1 MTLKELEDNLLLRDE
16 NVELKEDTTFLSFR
30 IFIYSLMGKRKILTF
45 MDKQKEFKV
54 TKISDYPDQGKQY
67 PICVLR
73 VERLRLKKKV
83 VKAKRSATDET

>member
-16 NVELKEDTTFLSFR
+16 NVEVKEDTFLSFR
-30 IFIYSLMGKRKILTF
+30 IFIYSLMGKRKILTYL
-45 MDKQKEFKV
+45 DKIKEFRV

-73 VERLRLKKKV
+73 MERLRLKKKV
-83 VKAKRSATDET
+83 VKPKRNATDES

>member
-16 NVELKEDTTFLSFR
+16 NVELKEDTFLSFR

-45 MDKQKEFKV
+45 MDKQKEFRV
-54 TKISDYPDQGKQY
+54 TKISDYPDRGKQF

-73 VERLRLKKKV
+73 VERLRIVKKRKEP
-83 VKAKRSATDET
+83 KRNAADKS

>member
-16 NVELKEDTTFLSFR
+16 NVEVKEDTFLSFR

-45 MDKQKEFKV
+45 MDKQKEFRV

-73 VERLRLKKKV
+73 VERLRLKKKA
-83 VKAKRSATDET
+83 VKAKRSTADKT

>member
-16 NVELKEDTTFLSFR
+16 NVELKEDTFLSFR
-30 IFIYSLMGKRKILTF
+30 IFIYSLMGKRKILTY
-45 MDKQKEFKV
+45 MDKQKEFRV

-73 VERLRLKKKV
+73 VERLRIVKKRK
-83 VKAKRSATDET
+83 KPKRNATDES

>member
-16 NVELKEDTTFLSFR
+16 NVELKEDTFLSFR

-54 TKISDYPDQGKQY
+54 TKLSDYPDQGKQY

-73 VERLRLKKKV
+73 VERLRIVKKRK
-83 VKAKRSATDET
+83 KPKRNATDKS

>member
-16 NVELKEDTTFLSFR
+16 NVEVKEDTFLSFR
-30 IFIYSLMGKRKILTF
+30 IFIYSLMGKRKILTYL
-45 MDKQKEFKV
+45 DKIKEFRV

-73 VERLRLKKKV
+73 MERLRLKKKSSESEE
-83 VKAKRSATDET
+83 KRNR

>member
-1 MTLKELEDNLLLRDE
+1 MTLKELEDILMLKDE
-16 NVELKEDTTFLSFR
+16 NVEIREDNPFAFR
-30 IFIYSLMGKRKILTF
+30 IFIYSLRGKRMILSYL
-45 MDKQKEFKV
+45 DKRKEFRV

-83 VKAKRSATDET
+83 VKAKRSATDKT

>member
-16 NVELKEDTTFLSFR
+16 NVELKEDTFLSFR
-30 IFIYSLMGKRKILTF
+30 IFIYSLMGKRKILTY

-73 VERLRLKKKV
+73 MERLRIVKKRK
-83 VKAKRSATDET
+83 KPKRNATDKT

>member
-16 NVELKEDTTFLSFR
+16 NVELKEDTFLSFR
-30 IFIYSLMGKRKILTF
+30 IFIYSLMGKRKILTY

-54 TKISDYPDQGKQY
+54 TKISDYPDRGKQY

-73 VERLRLKKKV
+73 VQRLRLKKKA
-83 VKAKRSATDET
+83 VKSKRRETDKN

>member
-16 NVELKEDTTFLSFR
+16 NVELKEDTFLSFR
-30 IFIYSLMGKRKILTF
+30 IFIYSLMGKRKILTY
-45 MDKQKEFKV
+45 MDKQKEFRV

-73 VERLRLKKKV
+73 VERLRLKKKSSESEE
-83 VKAKRSATDET
+83 KCS

>member
-16 NVELKEDTTFLSFR
+16 NVELKEDTFLSFR

-45 MDKQKEFKV
+45 MDKQKEFRV
-54 TKISDYPDQGKQY
+54 TKISDYPDLGKQY

-73 VERLRLKKKV
+73 VKRLCLKKKA
-83 VKAKRSATDET
+83 VKVKRSTTDEA

>member
-1 MTLKELEDNLLLRDE
+1 MTLKELEDILMLKDE
-16 NVELKEDTTFLSFR
+16 NVEIREDNYFQFR
-30 IFIYSLMGKRKILTF
+30 IFIYSLRGKRMILSYLDKI
-45 MDKQKEFKV
+45 KEFRV

-73 VERLRLKKKV
+73 VERLRLKKKA

>member
-1 MTLKELEDNLLLRDE
+1 MTLKELEDNLSLRDK
-16 NVELKEDTTFLSFR
+16 NVKLKEDAYLSFR

-45 MDKQKEFKV
+45 MDKQREFRV
-54 TKISDYPDQGKQY
+54 TKISNYPDQGKQY

-83 VKAKRSATDET
+83 VKPKRNAINKS

>member
-16 NVELKEDTTFLSFR
+16 NVEVKEDTFLSFR
-30 IFIYSLMGKRKILTF
+30 IFIYSLMGKRKILTYL
-45 MDKQKEFKV
+45 DKIKEFRV

-73 VERLRLKKKV
+73 VERLRITKKRK
-83 VKAKRSATDET
+83 KPKRNATDKF

>member
-16 NVELKEDTTFLSFR
+16 NVELREDTFLSFR
-30 IFIYSLMGKRKILTF
+30 IFIYSLMGKRKILTYL
-45 MDKQKEFKV
+45 DKQKEFRV

-73 VERLRLKKKV
+73 MERLRLKKKAT
-83 VKAKRSATDET
+83 KPKRNATNET